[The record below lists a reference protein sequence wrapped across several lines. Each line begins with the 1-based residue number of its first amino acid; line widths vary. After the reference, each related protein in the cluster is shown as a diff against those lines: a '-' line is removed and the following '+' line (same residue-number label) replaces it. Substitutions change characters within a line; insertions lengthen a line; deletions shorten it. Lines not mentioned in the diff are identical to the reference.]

1 MWPVA
6 LDAAGLGTILPMLW
20 TSLFGGRKAI
30 LATTYTRSAEANV
43 ADLETLKTLFEQ
55 GSFRA
60 VIDRR
65 YPLDD
70 LASAYRYVDTG
81 RKRGNLV
88 INPP

>member
-1 MWPVA
+1 M
-6 LDAAGLGTILPMLW
+6 MW
-20 TSLFGGRKAI
+20 TSLFGGRKAM
-30 LATTYTRSAEANV
+30 LATTYTRSAEANL

-60 VIDRR
+60 VIDKR

-81 RKRGNLV
+81 RKKGSLV
-88 INPP
+88 INISHDI